1 MGNLIFEKEAY
12 AIRGAV
18 FDVYRGLGCG
28 FFEAKYQECL
38 ELEFK
43 RQKSE

>member
-18 FDVYRGLGCG
+18 FEVYREMGCG
-28 FFEAKYQECL
+28 FL
-38 ELEFK
+38 
-43 RQKSE
+43 